1 MISHPIQLSI
11 TKRYGKATILDGIE
25 LSLQRGEIFG
35 LLGPS
40 GSGKT
45 TLVKLLCGIEEAT
58 EGSVQVFEERM
69 PDLKLMKRIGYMA
82 QSDALYVELTAKEN
96 LEFFASISGVKRAE
110 CKERIQDVMKL
121 VDLEQHLNKK
131 VEAYSGGMKRRLSLA
146 IALLHNP
153 DILLL
158 DEPTVG
164 IDPALRQKIWDTF
177 EELRKKG
184 VLILVTTHVMDEA
197 DRCTRLGL
205 IREGKLIAVGSP
217 DQLKTNTQT
226 TTIEQA
232 FLTYGG

>member
-1 MISHPIQLSI
+1 MSI
-11 TKRYGKATILDGIE
+11 TKRYGKTTILDGIE
-25 LSLQRGEIFG
+25 LALHSGEIFG

-58 EGSVQVFEERM
+58 EGSVQVFEQQM

-96 LEFFASISGVKRAE
+96 LEFFASMSGVKRAK
-110 CKERIQDVMKL
+110 CKERIQEVMKL

-197 DRCTRLGL
+197 DRCSRLGL

-232 FLTYGG
+232 FLTYGV